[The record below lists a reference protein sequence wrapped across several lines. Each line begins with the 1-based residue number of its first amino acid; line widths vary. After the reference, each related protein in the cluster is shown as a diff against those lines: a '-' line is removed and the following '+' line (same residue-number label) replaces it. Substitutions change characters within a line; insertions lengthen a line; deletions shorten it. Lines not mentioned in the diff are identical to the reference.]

1 MHRACDNDEACQRL
15 LTHATGDTAAKHV
28 FEYINTRVTN
38 SVMEESLMVERESCE
53 EVSQMQGAKLSKKS
67 HQKIID
73 KIGGAMVDKMVGILD
88 KAEVPACLENHCVC
102 CGEMCPL
109 IILVGTMRSRRSLY
123 GLRRTVATNGRT
135 WDRRAAGRALARFPY

>member
-1 MHRACDNDEACQRL
+1 MHRACDNDETCQRL

-28 FEYINTRVTN
+28 FENINTRVTN
-38 SVMEESLMVERESCE
+38 SVMEELLKVERESCE
-53 EVSQMQGAKLSKKS
+53 EVSQMQGAKLSKTS

-88 KAEVPACLENHCVC
+88 KAEVPACLENHCVR

-123 GLRRTVATNGRT
+123 GLRRTVATTGRT